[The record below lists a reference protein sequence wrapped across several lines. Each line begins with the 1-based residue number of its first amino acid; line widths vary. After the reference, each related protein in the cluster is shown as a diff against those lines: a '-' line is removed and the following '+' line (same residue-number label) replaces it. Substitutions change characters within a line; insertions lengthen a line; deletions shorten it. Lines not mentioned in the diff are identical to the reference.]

1 MARSV
6 WLEIALEQYSNLPAD
21 VQALIDARIDALLDN
36 PSPADAG
43 YDASADQWTTIF
55 GSGVGLVLYA
65 VVPTQERVIIL
76 RLVGTP

>member
-21 VQALIDARIDALLDN
+21 VQALIDARISALLDN
-36 PSPADAG
+36 PTPADAG
-43 YDASADQWTTIF
+43 YDAGSDQWTTTF
-55 GSGVGLVLYA
+55 GNGAGLVLYA
-65 VVPTQERVIIL
+65 VVPEQERVIIL

>member
-21 VQALIDARIDALLDN
+21 VQTRIDARIDELLDN

-43 YDASADQWTTIF
+43 YDADTDQWTTTF
-55 GSGVGLVLYA
+55 GSGVGLILYA
-65 VVPTQERVIIL
+65 VVPHQERVIIL